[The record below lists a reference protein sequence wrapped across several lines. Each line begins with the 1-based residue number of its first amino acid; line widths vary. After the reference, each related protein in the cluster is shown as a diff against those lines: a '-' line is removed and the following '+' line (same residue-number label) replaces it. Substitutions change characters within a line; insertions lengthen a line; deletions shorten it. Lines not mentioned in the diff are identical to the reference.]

1 MPAIESAARPPE
13 DEIENLWIVLSD
25 GCRLAARVWLPK
37 DAAAHPVPAVLE
49 YLPYRKRDFTRRR
62 DESMHRYFAANGYA
76 GVRVDMRGSGDSDGI
91 MHDEYLAQEQDDALE
106 IIAWIARQPWCSGAV
121 GMMGKS
127 WGAYN
132 SLQVAARRPPQLKAV
147 IAVMG
152 TDDRYAECI
161 HYSGGA
167 LLNDNFWWGCIMQ
180 LFNARPPDPQIVGE
194 RWRWLWL
201 ERLRAETFWP
211 DIWLR
216 HQHLDAYWKHASVCF
231 DYDAIECPVWFWGGW
246 ADLYRDTP
254 LRLAEHLRVPRKVT
268 VGPWAHLYPYEAVP
282 APAVGYLQEAVRWWD
297 RWLKGSSDD
306 RILKEPSLQFYMMD
320 SVPPVT
326 HLDERAGRW
335 VAEDSWPSPNVE
347 ITTFALN
354 PGRLEPHAVVEST
367 APLASSLSAIE
378 TALPLASPQ
387 STGLAAAD
395 WASFGVPGDL
405 PGDQSLD
412 SFGSLEFDGAPLQ
425 ARTEILGHAR
435 VALEVTAD
443 RPVAIVTA
451 RLIDVAPDGK
461 ATLVARGFLNLT
473 QRESREHPQPLVS
486 GQRYRVEVQLTGTAY
501 AFPAGHRLRVALST
515 AYWPVIWPAPEPVTV
530 TVFTGASKLLLPV
543 RHPCADDSRL
553 PPIPKP
559 AAAPASLQTTVRQGK
574 LERSVSIDQ
583 VTGRVNHRTYVDG
596 GTFGPTGKI
605 RLEMPGVEISHVS
618 ERNYSIHPDDPNSA
632 HASMR
637 QTCEIGRGEWQTR
650 IETYAEMTSTPTT
663 FELNAWVEAFEGDT
677 SVCRREWRTSIPRQL
692 L

>member
-1 MPAIESAARPPE
+1 MPHTESASQQSVN
-13 DEIENLWIVLSD
+13 EIENLWIVLSD

-37 DAAAHPVPAVLE
+37 GAATTPVPAVLE

-62 DESMHRYFAANGYA
+62 DEGMHRYFAAQGYA
-76 GVRVDMRGSGDSDGI
+76 GVRVDMRGSGDSDGV
-91 MHDEYLAQEQDDALE
+91 MHDEYLQQEQDDALE

-180 LFNARPPDPQIVGE
+180 LFNARPPDPQIAGE
-194 RWRWLWL
+194 RWRFLWL
-201 ERLRAETFWP
+201 ERLRAEEFWP

-254 LRLAEHLRVPRKVT
+254 LRLAEHLNVPRKVT
-268 VGPWAHLYPYEAVP
+268 VGPWAHLYPHEAIP

-297 RWLKGSSDD
+297 RWLKGSTDD
-306 RILKEPSLQFYMMD
+306 SILKEPSLQFYMMD
-320 SVPPVT
+320 AVPPVT

-335 VAEDSWPSPNVE
+335 VAEDAWPSSNVE
-347 ITTFALN
+347 VRAFALN
-354 PGRLEPHAVVEST
+354 PRLLEPT
-367 APLASSLSAIE
+367 AAPE

-387 STGLAAAD
+387 STGLAGAD

-405 PGDQSLD
+405 PGDQALD
-412 SFGSLEFDGAPLQ
+412 SFGSLEFDSVALAAQ
-425 ARTEILGHAR
+425 TEILGHAR
-435 VALEVTAD
+435 VVLEVTAD

-451 RLIDVAPDGK
+451 RLIDVAPDGR

-473 QRESREHPQPLVS
+473 QRESREHPQPLVP

-530 TVFTGASKLLLPV
+530 TVFTGASQLLLPV
-543 RHPCADDSRL
+543 RHPSPGDSRL
-553 PPIPKP
+553 PTLPKP
-559 AAAPASLQTTVRQGK
+559 AAAPVSAVSIVRDGK

-583 VTGRVNHRTYVDG
+583 VTGRVNHRMYVDG

-632 HASMR
+632 HASMS
-637 QTCEIGRGEWQTR
+637 QTCEIGRGEWRTR

-677 SVCRREWRTSIPRQL
+677 SVCRKEWRTSIPRQL